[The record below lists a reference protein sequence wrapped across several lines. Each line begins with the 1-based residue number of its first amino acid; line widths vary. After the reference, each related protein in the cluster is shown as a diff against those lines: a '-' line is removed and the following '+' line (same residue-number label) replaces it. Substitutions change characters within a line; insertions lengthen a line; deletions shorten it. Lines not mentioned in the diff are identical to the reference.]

1 MKKLVESAFKEQL
14 RLGTIYAGVS
24 FAPQQQMGGQL
35 AADYE
40 GNSVLEASDL

>member
-1 MKKLVESAFKEQL
+1 MKKLVESAFREQP

-40 GNSVLEASDL
+40 GNSVL